1 MFATTKELGAIK
13 GISEAKVTKLK
24 EMGGCSLLRY
34 GVVGAGCCR
43 LTQRGARF
51 INAWCLPV

>member
-24 EMGGCSLLRY
+24 EMGGCSFRCVPAWWVLPL
-34 GVVGAGCCR
+34 GFTGCSLQLFC
-43 LTQRGARF
+43 
-51 INAWCLPV
+51 C